1 MQGREVYKGNIF
13 SVKEM
18 VNEGTGQARQAV
30 EHQGA
35 AGALVVKD
43 DQVIFVKQF
52 RDAIDSPLI
61 EIPAGLLQGEHPD
74 DVVRR
79 EMYEEVGATG
89 GQLEKL
95 HEFYTSAGFSNET
108 FHLYLLKDPELTDN
122 NPEEFEELEIVSMP
136 FVQALEMAQTGKI
149 KDAKTIIALLMAK
162 ERL

>member
-35 AGALVVKD
+35 AGALVVKN

-79 EMYEEVGATG
+79 EMHEEIGAIG

-136 FVQALEMAQTGKI
+136 FVQALEMVQTGKI